1 MVYMFQTC
9 LEEMNEDFKIVL
21 SWKTD
26 YRHVLSIMDQK
37 PFGSLDRPNRG
48 HLSALLGT
56 EALRPPGDGRSGDR
70 GDRGGPGE
78 ELRIRGGEGGVE
90 PESWEN
96 CGIPGRRMV
105 CFCKSLG
112 FFLEGLGQRGS

>member
-70 GDRGGPGE
+70 GDRGD
-78 ELRIRGGEGGVE
+78 R
-90 PESWEN
+90 
-96 CGIPGRRMV
+96 
-105 CFCKSLG
+105 
-112 FFLEGLGQRGS
+112 